1 MGVYA
6 AYKCVVL
13 VESSLKEDK
22 TKSDKEKSD
31 K

>member
-6 AYKCVVL
+6 AYKCVVAI
-13 VESSLKEDK
+13 ESSIKDNEA
-22 TKSDKEKSD
+22 KSDKEKSE